1 MDSSKNNVFSIFN
14 IKKNPNPVKSNET
27 SILSIIN
34 TNNISVTSSD
44 TEDDPGLLNNNY
56 SSDAS
61 SKKQKDVCVNVEVD
75 DLGDLISGPCQP
87 ILNVMF

>member
-1 MDSSKNNVFSIFN
+1 M
-14 IKKNPNPVKSNET
+14 KKNPNPHKSNKMST
-27 SILSIIN
+27 SSIIN

-56 SSDAS
+56 SSDTS

-75 DLGDLISGPCQP
+75 DLGDLISVSCQP
-87 ILNVMF
+87 ILKVMF